1 MQKLEYEE
9 SYLKTK
15 MERIRRKQMDGKL
28 LVEIYNRECGLPCLI
43 DMGVSVIAGSFG
55 SGHQYEIR
63 TKDTPPV
70 ALGYAN
76 YDSDA
81 GVHVFVPSPDAVL
94 PSALANYHLTQLGE
108 VVLDEASRTATIL
121 RGEELITL
129 TDVEI
134 WHENHSLLSEINLAL
149 SKANENIMVWKLKRV
164 PDNSGKP
171 KLYAG
176 RTPTVS
182 NNQVSLAVSGFAV
195 NDRGSLAYMGV
206 IGHKTAVNSV
216 WATLLQSKPMTI
228 FGAGLDNTTLLTESS
243 RYLRAL
249 SPMPDYDSH
258 HCAFISNVAV
268 PGKWM
273 PEDTSIFLLH
283 FFNGENIESQL
294 VKRLN
299 ESLAIPVLPEWGD
312 CLMKTG
318 ALKGY
323 IKSLKTGGYCLD
335 GVSIDVEADW
345 NQLVEDLIL
354 AEELAI

>member
-1 MQKLEYEE
+1 M
-9 SYLKTK
+9 
-15 MERIRRKQMDGKL
+15 
-28 LVEIYNRECGLPCLI
+28 VEIYNRECGLPGLH
-43 DMGVSVIAGSFG
+43 DMGVSVIAGGFG
-55 SGHQYEIR
+55 SGHQYEVR
-63 TKDTPPV
+63 TKDIPPV
-70 ALGYAN
+70 VLGYAD

-81 GVHVFVPSPDAVL
+81 GAHVFLPSIGAVL
-94 PSALANYHLTQLGE
+94 PSPLVNYQVAQLGE
-108 VVLDEASRTATIL
+108 VVLDEASKTATIL

-129 TDVEI
+129 SDVEI
-134 WHENHSLLSEINLAL
+134 WHENHSLLTEINLAL
-149 SKANENIMVWKLKRV
+149 SKANENIMVWKLRRI
-164 PDNSGKP
+164 PDTSGKP

-176 RTPTVS
+176 RTPIVS

-216 WATLLQSKPMTI
+216 WATLMQSKPLTI
-228 FGAGLDNTTLLTESS
+228 FGAGLENTTLNTESS

-273 PEDTSIFLLH
+273 PEDESLFLLH
-283 FFNGENIESQL
+283 FINGENIERQL

-323 IKSLKTGGYCLD
+323 IKSLKTGGDCLD
-335 GVSIDVEADW
+335 GVSIDVQADW

-354 AEELAI
+354 ADVLAL

>member
-1 MQKLEYEE
+1 MNKLEYEE
-9 SYLKTK
+9 SYLKSK
-15 MERIRRKQMDGKL
+15 LERIIRKQNEGKL
-28 LVEIYNRECGLPCLI
+28 MVEIYNRDCGLPCLLE
-43 DMGVSVIAGSFG
+43 MGVSVVAGSYG
-55 SGHQYEIR
+55 SGHQFEIR

-70 ALGYAN
+70 LLGYAN

-81 GVHVFVPSPDAVL
+81 GVHVFSPYPNAVL
-94 PSALANYHLTQLGE
+94 PYLLANYQTSQLGE
-108 VVLDEASRTATIL
+108 VVLDEASRTATIM

-149 SKANENIMVWKLKRV
+149 SKANENVMVWKLKRV
-164 PDNSGKP
+164 PDASGKP

-182 NNQVSLAVSGFAV
+182 NNQVSLPVSGFAV

-206 IGHKTAVNSV
+206 VGHKTAVNSV

-228 FGAGLDNTTLLTESS
+228 FGAGLENTTLLTESS

-249 SPMPDYDSH
+249 SPMPDYDSYN
-258 HCAFISNVAV
+258 CAFVSNVAV

-273 PEDTSIFLLH
+273 PEDESIFLLH
-283 FFNGENIESQL
+283 FINGENIESQL

-299 ESLAIPVLPEWGD
+299 ESLAIPVLPDWGD

-323 IKSLKTGGYCLD
+323 IKSLKTGGDCLD
-335 GVSIDVEADW
+335 GVSIDVQADW
-345 NQLVEDLIL
+345 NTLVEDLIL
-354 AEELAI
+354 ADELTI